1 MDKHPKK
8 NPCSKE
14 FTNFY
19 LHFRK
24 EAMSWHRQHTEM
36 QTSNQ
41 TKKLLNDLMC
51 AKQNN
56 TWFGGKG

>member
-1 MDKHPKK
+1 
-8 NPCSKE
+8 
-14 FTNFY
+14 
-19 LHFRK
+19 
-24 EAMSWHRQHTEM
+24 MSWHGQHTEV

-56 TWFGGKG
+56 FGIIFFLGGKE